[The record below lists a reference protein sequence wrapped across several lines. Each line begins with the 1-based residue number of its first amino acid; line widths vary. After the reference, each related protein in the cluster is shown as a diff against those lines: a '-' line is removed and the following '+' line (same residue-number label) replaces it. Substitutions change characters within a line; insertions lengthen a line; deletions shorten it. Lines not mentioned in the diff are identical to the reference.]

1 MNRTQLQTAVST
13 IVLMIIVALIFRYL
27 WWLILLLLLPIVGFV
42 IYGLIQ
48 AKRLNKQMENAS
60 VEELDIDCT
69 FYQSYSSPKEN
80 QNDIIDVEYEEHT
93 DGE

>member
-27 WWLILLLLLPIVGFV
+27 WWLILLLLLSIAGFV

-48 AKRLNKQMENAS
+48 AKRSNKQMENAS
-60 VEELDIDCT
+60 VEELDIDRT

-80 QNDIIDVEYEEHT
+80 QNDIIDVEYDEHT

>member
-13 IVLMIIVALIFRYL
+13 IVLMVIVALIFRYL
-27 WWLILLLLLPIVGFV
+27 WWLILLLLLPIIGFV

-48 AKRLNKQMENAS
+48 ARRLNKQMKNTS
-60 VEELDIDCT
+60 VEELDVDRT
-69 FYQSYSSPKEN
+69 FYQSYSNPKKN
-80 QNDIIDVEYEEHT
+80 QSDIIDVEYEEHT

>member
-27 WWLILLLLLPIVGFV
+27 WWLILLLLLSIAGFV

-60 VEELDIDCT
+60 VEELDIDRT
-69 FYQSYSSPKEN
+69 FSQSYSSPKEN
-80 QNDIIDVEYEEHT
+80 QNDIIDVEYDEHT

>member
-1 MNRTQLQTAVST
+1 MNRIQLQTAVST

-27 WWLILLLLLPIVGFV
+27 WWLILLLLLSIAGFV

-60 VEELDIDCT
+60 VEELDIDRT
-69 FYQSYSSPKEN
+69 FYQSYSSPKKN
-80 QNDIIDVEYEEHT
+80 QSDIIDVEYEEHT

>member
-13 IVLMIIVALIFRYL
+13 IVLLVIVMLIFRYL

-48 AKRLNKQMENAS
+48 ARRLNKQMENAT
-60 VEELDIDCT
+60 VEELDIDRT

-80 QNDIIDVEYEEHT
+80 QSDIIDVEYEEHK

>member
-27 WWLILLLLLPIVGFV
+27 WWLILLLLLSIAGFV
-42 IYGLIQ
+42 IYCLIQ

-60 VEELDIDCT
+60 VEELDIDRT
-69 FYQSYSSPKEN
+69 FYQSYSNPKKN
-80 QNDIIDVEYEEHT
+80 QSDIIDVEYEEHT